1 VVDQLFTY
9 FSAIS
14 QSIFRRLVFCIQT
27 TDIARN
33 KIALLASPEV
43 REEYF
48 GLGVALEMDLNLLL
62 CHSVFIVSEKSPKN
76 QSV

>member
-33 KIALLASPEV
+33 IIALLASPEV